1 MAVIRMRKVKNQK
14 VIRNLSDKSFRASRT
29 RNVIAVLAIAL
40 TAMLF
45 TSLFTIGLGSM
56 ENFQLQTMRQ
66 SGGDS
71 HGVIKDI
78 TMDEYEDLKDHPLI
92 KESAPCEVLA
102 DNVANPEFL
111 KRHVEL
117 WYVPEY
123 HYPHRFLEIEKG
135 RAPEK
140 ADEVLADET
149 TLELL
154 GIPEETGQKIT
165 LSLQFGQADPVTEER
180 TFTVTGILKAD
191 AALNVGFVVVSEAYL
206 EAQAEELE
214 ALQASQASMTGRIDM
229 DVNFSNS
236 FSLQKKLDRVI
247 TESGYSVTEGD
258 KNYLSSNV
266 NWAYVSD
273 GAQSDPLTMGAV
285 AGGLLIIL
293 LTGYLIIYNV
303 FQISVVKDIRYYG
316 LLKTIGTTGRQIR
329 RIVSRQ
335 AWKLSL
341 AGIPLG
347 LVLGFFIGKGIVPL
361 VLERSAYAGSDV
373 VVSLNPWI
381 FLGAV
386 IFTLLTVW
394 ISTRRPA
401 RIAGK
406 VSPVEAVRY
415 TEKSGG
421 RKKEKRSTDGGRIA
435 RMALSNLGRSK
446 GRTVVVILSLSLS
459 VILLNSI
466 FSVTSSFNMDKFL
479 KKFVVSD
486 FLIANAEYFNSN
498 YVGVKPGIEEMNLS
512 ESFIKACEEEDG
524 FERGGRLYLSN
535 GVALDAETY
544 QPTEN
549 VQVDENG
556 DFYYMFGSEKIL
568 YNQDENGNY
577 RVSFYG
583 LEDYPLEKV
592 EPFEGETDLSV
603 IKEKLATG
611 KYVLGSVS
619 TDDNDQVE
627 EDEIRYHAG
636 DHVTLV
642 RDNGEKREFEILSL
656 IKENY
661 YGLTNRI
668 GAEFAFYTT
677 ADVFLGLES
686 PDYLMSY
693 EFDVEDGKEAQF
705 ESFLENYTTSQEPLM
720 HYESKQKWLD
730 EFDGLTGLFTLVG
743 GVLTMVVAVIGIL
756 NFINSTLTGIVTRRR
771 EFAIM
776 EAIGMTK
783 RQLIHMLMM
792 EGLYYAG
799 FTILGSL
806 AGGCLLSLTLV
817 RAIADGMWFMEYHF
831 ILWPML
837 VVFPVLLLL
846 GVLVPY
852 FAYLPQRKESV
863 VSVISQESA

>member
-1 MAVIRMRKVKNQK
+1 MRKVKNQK

-154 GIPEETGQKIT
+154 GVPEETGQKIT

-191 AALNVGFVVVSEAYL
+191 PALNVGFVVVSEAYL
-206 EAQAEELE
+206 EAHAEELE

-642 RDNGEKREFEILSL
+642 MDNGEKREFEILSL

>member
-1 MAVIRMRKVKNQK
+1 MRKVKNQK

-154 GIPEETGQKIT
+154 GVPEETGQKIT

-316 LLKTIGTTGRQIR
+316 LLKTIGTT
-329 RIVSRQ
+329 
-335 AWKLSL
+335 
-341 AGIPLG
+341 
-347 LVLGFFIGKGIVPL
+347 
-361 VLERSAYAGSDV
+361 D
-373 VVSLNPWI
+373 
-381 FLGAV
+381 
-386 IFTLLTVW
+386 
-394 ISTRRPA
+394 
-401 RIAGK
+401 
-406 VSPVEAVRY
+406 
-415 TEKSGG
+415 
-421 RKKEKRSTDGGRIA
+421 
-435 RMALSNLGRSK
+435 GRS
-446 GRTVVVILSLSLS
+446 
-459 VILLNSI
+459 
-466 FSVTSSFNMDKFL
+466 
-479 KKFVVSD
+479 
-486 FLIANAEYFNSN
+486 
-498 YVGVKPGIEEMNLS
+498 
-512 ESFIKACEEEDG
+512 
-524 FERGGRLYLSN
+524 
-535 GVALDAETY
+535 
-544 QPTEN
+544 
-549 VQVDENG
+549 
-556 DFYYMFGSEKIL
+556 
-568 YNQDENGNY
+568 
-577 RVSFYG
+577 
-583 LEDYPLEKV
+583 
-592 EPFEGETDLSV
+592 
-603 IKEKLATG
+603 
-611 KYVLGSVS
+611 
-619 TDDNDQVE
+619 
-627 EDEIRYHAG
+627 
-636 DHVTLV
+636 
-642 RDNGEKREFEILSL
+642 
-656 IKENY
+656 
-661 YGLTNRI
+661 
-668 GAEFAFYTT
+668 GA
-677 ADVFLGLES
+677 S
-686 PDYLMSY
+686 
-693 EFDVEDGKEAQF
+693 
-705 ESFLENYTTSQEPLM
+705 
-720 HYESKQKWLD
+720 
-730 EFDGLTGLFTLVG
+730 
-743 GVLTMVVAVIGIL
+743 
-756 NFINSTLTGIVTRRR
+756 
-771 EFAIM
+771 
-776 EAIGMTK
+776 
-783 RQLIHMLMM
+783 
-792 EGLYYAG
+792 
-799 FTILGSL
+799 
-806 AGGCLLSLTLV
+806 
-817 RAIADGMWFMEYHF
+817 
-831 ILWPML
+831 
-837 VVFPVLLLL
+837 
-846 GVLVPY
+846 
-852 FAYLPQRKESV
+852 
-863 VSVISQESA
+863 

>member
-1 MAVIRMRKVKNQK
+1 MRKVKNQK

-191 AALNVGFVVVSEAYL
+191 PALNVGFVVVSEAYL
-206 EAQAEELE
+206 EAHAEELE

-373 VVSLNPWI
+373 VVSLNPWV

-466 FSVTSSFNMDKFL
+466 FSVTNSFNMDKFL

-642 RDNGEKREFEILSL
+642 MDNGEKREFEILSL